1 MIQGRRDRH
10 GRGIRGPLGPAHLPI
25 VRSRASAFGSWVLD
39 AVDFVDDRLA
49 EIESRTGVTGLVD
62 AFDAVDIVIDDLPPA
77 EDLDDR
83 SAAAGAD
90 NAIPLGRIEAAED
103 RRPARLIVH
112 RRTVEQRGQD
122 KSAREQVVREV
133 VVRLA
138 AELLGLEP
146 SALDPGYDTP
156 D

>member
-1 MIQGRRDRH
+1 VIQGSRDRH

-25 VRSRASAFGSWVLD
+25 IRSRASVFGSWVID

-49 EIESRTGVTGLVD
+49 EIELQTGVTGLVD
-62 AFDAVDIVIDDLPPA
+62 AFDAVDIVIDDVPPA
-77 EDLDDR
+77 ENLHDR
-83 SAAAGAD
+83 PAAGED
-90 NAIPLGRIEAAED
+90 DVIPLGRIEPIAG

-112 RRTVEQRGQD
+112 RRTVEQRGLD
-122 KSAREQVVREV
+122 KPAREQVVREV

-146 SALDPGYDTP
+146 GSLDPQYDDQP
-156 D
+156 